1 MNIKNHKNLNLIL
14 GEFKKSV
21 SSRLWC
27 VFLSVHSREDMYSY
41 QFIFLA
47 GRFVYLVSLC
57 VYMLPS
63 WYTRDHPTRK
73 SPIWLRHAPVLCF
86 QLHKHLKVRTP
97 NPGKFSLQKLIS
109 HICSYFC
116 RFQLKQDA

>member
-1 MNIKNHKNLNLIL
+1 MRRCAKAFTAATPVRSPLPTKAVQRWV
-14 GEFKKSV
+14 GQQKQ
-21 SSRLWC
+21 C
-27 VFLSVHSREDMYSY
+27 
-41 QFIFLA
+41 
-47 GRFVYLVSLC
+47 FVYLVSLC

-73 SPIWLRHAPVLCF
+73 SPIWSRHAPVLCF
-86 QLHKHLKVRTP
+86 QLHKHLKVQTP